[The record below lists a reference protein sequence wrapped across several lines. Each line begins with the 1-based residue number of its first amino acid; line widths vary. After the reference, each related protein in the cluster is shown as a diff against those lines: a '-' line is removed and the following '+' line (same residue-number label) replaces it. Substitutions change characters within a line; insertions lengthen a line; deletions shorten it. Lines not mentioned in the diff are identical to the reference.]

1 MPPTFKEDEFS
12 TERRETGQRPASTTT
27 LSADTGI
34 KQQPVALEVPVTVN
48 GARTVDGSDK
58 REPFSETT
66 KTVLVFGN
74 GAVIRL
80 SSSVASG
87 QLLFLTNEST
97 RKEVVCQVVKSKN
110 YRNVSGYVELE
121 FTEAVLGF
129 WGMRFPGD
137 RIGSAPRPAAPAPGA
152 ASSFPVSASPAIPQ
166 PVVPKV
172 ELPAASVTPGATTD
186 KPALPVPVAVV
197 RDKVPK
203 LAESKYVIPEPS
215 AAQIPAAS
223 KMEVSP
229 SKRPVA
235 PVAPLPSTLSAS
247 VDGEAPLNLS
257 AATSLPPVGAAVPSA
272 PVPAIPEF
280 SVNPA
285 APASESALFDSPRA
299 TQAKASFLQPAKSA
313 PAPMTA
319 TVQNEPSPFK
329 AKPSVPAVPP
339 PPIAPPSASANTQAL
354 KQKTAR
360 LQEQLSGMVFSGEP
374 EAHATVSVQ
383 IPHMPPAVI
392 EKELAENAAKALE
405 MSQTHAP
412 ESAPVQPVKPI
423 QHATPVQL
431 PKAVQP
437 VVQHGK
443 PVQAAAPVQPVKPVQ
458 RAEPV
463 GSVNSPLEDQ
473 ELKIPAWLE
482 PLARNVTAPSSTQ
495 EIIEHEKAKRLAE
508 LPTEHPEV
516 VEIAEETIGAPEEE
530 PITEVQLPSFGDELP
545 PEEEESSLESESTSS
560 GKGVLAGAIAAAIL
574 LLVGGSWWYMQRS
587 GGVHAGP
594 AAASNAQ
601 ASVASLPVANSPS
614 QPPAQPNSGVLTNT
628 SAPSKSDRNT
638 LTILPAG
645 EPVARARNSQPESN
659 PSNAGPAATI
669 SASAQPPVE
678 QQKKPNPGEIQLATP
693 KTSPI
698 RPARNAGE
706 PEPGTPLNLDAQT
719 VPGTEV
725 LNAGLVVG
733 NNQPSAPAAEPALP
747 VGGDVKPAKLITSV
761 PPAYPSLAKSQRVSG
776 NVVIDALIDVNG
788 HVTTMKVVSGPT
800 LLHQAAMDAL
810 KRWKYQPATL
820 DGKPAPMHL
829 TVTIQFRLQ

>member
-12 TERRETGQRPASTTT
+12 TARRETGQRPASTTT
-27 LSADTGI
+27 LPGDTGI

-121 FTEAVLGF
+121 FTETVLGF

-137 RIGSAPRPAAPAPGA
+137 RIGSAARPAAPLA
-152 ASSFPVSASPAIPQ
+152 ASSSPDNGSSAIFQ
-166 PVVPKV
+166 PVVPQV
-172 ELPAASVTPGATTD
+172 EAPAASITPSVATA
-186 KPALPVPVAVV
+186 KPALPVPVV
-197 RDKVPK
+197 RDTVPK
-203 LAESKYVIPEPS
+203 LAESKYVISEPP
-215 AAQIPAAS
+215 ATQIPRAP
-223 KMEVSP
+223 KVEVP
-229 SKRPVA
+229 LAKRPIA
-235 PVAPLPSTLSAS
+235 PVAPLSSSSSGSLDGEVPSTLSS
-247 VDGEAPLNLS
+247 TS
-257 AATSLPPVGAAVPSA
+257 SLPRVGATVP
-272 PVPAIPEF
+272 PEF

-285 APASESALFDSPRA
+285 PEKPLASESALFDSPRT
-299 TQAKASFLQPAKSA
+299 TQAKASFLQPAKLP

-319 TVQNEPSPFK
+319 SVQNEPSPFK
-329 AKPSVPAVPP
+329 AKPSVPAVVPL
-339 PPIAPPSASANTQAL
+339 PIAPPSASANTQAL

-405 MSQTHAP
+405 MSQIHAP
-412 ESAPVQPVKPI
+412 ESAPAAPV

-437 VVQHGK
+437 AMPVVQH
-443 PVQAAAPVQPVKPVQ
+443 VKPVQ
-458 RAEPV
+458 HATPVQRAKPV
-463 GSVNSPLEDQ
+463 ESVNSPLKDE

-508 LPTEHPEV
+508 LPEV
-516 VEIAEETIGAPEEE
+516 EEIVEETVGAPEEE

-560 GKGVLAGAIAAAIL
+560 GKGVLAGAIAAVLL
-574 LLVGGSWWYMQRS
+574 LLVGGGWWYMQRS

-594 AAASNAQ
+594 ASGSNAQ

-614 QPPAQPNSGVLTNT
+614 QPPAQPNSAVLTNT

-638 LTILPAG
+638 MTILPAG

-669 SASAQPPVE
+669 SATTQPPVE
-678 QQKKPNPGEIQLATP
+678 QQKKPNPGEVQLAPP
-693 KTSPI
+693 KSSPI

>member
-12 TERRETGQRPASTTT
+12 TARRETGQRPASTAT
-27 LSADTGI
+27 LPADTGI

-48 GARTVDGSDK
+48 GARTVEGSDK
-58 REPFSETT
+58 REPFSEST

-137 RIGSAPRPAAPAPGA
+137 RIGSAARPMGPAPVA
-152 ASSFPVSASPAIPQ
+152 ASSSPDNGSSAIPQ
-166 PVVPKV
+166 TVVSQV
-172 ELPAASVTPGATTD
+172 EAPAASITPSVATA
-186 KPALPVPVAVV
+186 KPALAVPVV
-197 RDKVPK
+197 RDTVPK

-215 AAQIPAAS
+215 ATQIPAAP
-223 KMEVSP
+223 KVEMP
-229 SKRPVA
+229 PAKRPIA

-247 VDGEAPLNLS
+247 SDGE
-257 AATSLPPVGAAVPSA
+257 T
-272 PVPAIPEF
+272 IPEF
-280 SVNPA
+280 SVNPGPEKT
-285 APASESALFDSPRA
+285 PASESMLFDSPRA
-299 TQAKASFLQPAKSA
+299 TQAQASFLQPAKS
-313 PAPMTA
+313 PSAPMTSS
-319 TVQNEPSPFK
+319 VQNEPSAFK
-329 AKPSVPAVPP
+329 AKPSVPAVLP

-392 EKELAENAAKALE
+392 EKDLAENAAKALE
-405 MSQTHAP
+405 MSQTHAL
-412 ESAPVQPVKPI
+412 ESASVAQRATPVQQPKPVQPAKPVQPV
-423 QHATPVQL
+423 T
-431 PKAVQP
+431 
-437 VVQHGK
+437 
-443 PVQAAAPVQPVKPVQ
+443 PVQ
-458 RAEPV
+458 RAKPVEPP
-463 GSVNSPLEDQ
+463 NPALQDE

-482 PLARNVTAPSSTQ
+482 PLAHNVTAPSSTQ

-508 LPTEHPEV
+508 HPV
-516 VEIAEETIGAPEEE
+516 VEEIAEEIVAAPEEE
-530 PITEVQLPSFGDELP
+530 PISEVQLPSFDDELP
-545 PEEEESSLESESTSS
+545 AEEEESSLEGESAWS
-560 GKGVLAGAIAAAIL
+560 GKGVLAGAIAAAML

-594 AAASNAQ
+594 ASAPNAQ
-601 ASVASLPVANSPS
+601 ASVASLPGASVSPQTS
-614 QPPAQPNSGVLTNT
+614 PPAQSNSAVLTNT

-645 EPVARARNSQPESN
+645 EPAAKSRKSQAEPNPPE
-659 PSNAGPAATI
+659 GGAAAAI

-678 QQKKPNPGEIQLATP
+678 QQKKSISGEVQATP
-693 KTSPI
+693 KVPAI
-698 RPARNAGE
+698 RPAPKGGESEAGAA
-706 PEPGTPLNLDAQT
+706 LSLDAQT

-733 NNQPSAPAAEPALP
+733 NNQPSAPAAEAALP
-747 VGGDVKPAKLITSV
+747 VGGDVKPARLITSV
-761 PPAYPSLAKSQRVSG
+761 PPIYPTLAKNQRVSG
-776 NVVIDALIDVNG
+776 NVVVDALIDVAG
-788 HVTTMKVVSGPT
+788 RVTTMKVVSGPS

-820 DGKPAPMHL
+820 DGKPTPMHL
-829 TVTIQFRLQ
+829 TVTIQFHLQ

>member
-12 TERRETGQRPASTTT
+12 TARRETGQRPASTTT
-27 LSADTGI
+27 LPADTGI

-48 GARTVDGSDK
+48 GARTVEGSDK
-58 REPFSETT
+58 REPFSEST

-137 RIGSAPRPAAPAPGA
+137 RIGSAPRPMAPAPVA
-152 ASSFPVSASPAIPQ
+152 ASSFPDNGSSAIPQ
-166 PVVPKV
+166 PVVPQI
-172 ELPAASVTPGATTD
+172 EPPAASITPSVATA
-186 KPALPVPVAVV
+186 KPALPVPVA
-197 RDKVPK
+197 RDTVPK

-215 AAQIPAAS
+215 ATQIPAAP
-223 KMEVSP
+223 KMEVP
-229 SKRPVA
+229 LAKRPIA

-247 VDGEAPLNLS
+247 SDGE
-257 AATSLPPVGAAVPSA
+257 T
-272 PVPAIPEF
+272 IPEF
-280 SVNPA
+280 SVNPGPEK
-285 APASESALFDSPRA
+285 PAVSESVLFDSPRA
-299 TQAKASFLQPAKSA
+299 TQAKASFLQPAKSP

-319 TVQNEPSPFK
+319 PVQNEPSLFK
-329 AKPSVPAVPP
+329 AKPAVPAAVPP
-339 PPIAPPSASANTQAL
+339 PFTPPSAGPNTQAL

-392 EKELAENAAKALE
+392 EKDLAENAAKALE
-405 MSQTHAP
+405 MSQTHTL
-412 ESAPVQPVKPI
+412 ESAPAPPAA
-423 QHATPVQL
+423 QHATPVQQ
-431 PKAVQP
+431 PKPIQP
-437 VVQHGK
+437 AITVVQHPK
-443 PVQAAAPVQPVKPVQ
+443 PVQPAKPVQ
-458 RAEPV
+458 RAKPVEPP
-463 GSVNSPLEDQ
+463 NSSLQDE

-508 LPTEHPEV
+508 HPV
-516 VEIAEETIGAPEEE
+516 VEEIAEEIVAAPEEE

-545 PEEEESSLESESTSS
+545 PEEEESSLEGESARS
-560 GKGVLAGAIAAAIL
+560 GKGVLAGAIAAAML
-574 LLVGGSWWYMQRS
+574 LLVGGGWWYMQRS

-594 AAASNAQ
+594 ASAPNAQ
-601 ASVASLPVANSPS
+601 ASVASLPGTSAPPQTS
-614 QPPAQPNSGVLTNT
+614 PPAQSNSAVLTNT

-645 EPVARARNSQPESN
+645 EPPAKSRKSQPDPN
-659 PSNAGPAATI
+659 PADGGAAATI
-669 SASAQPPVE
+669 SASAQPSVE
-678 QQKKPNPGEIQLATP
+678 QQKKPISGEVQLATP
-693 KTSPI
+693 KVPPI
-698 RPARNAGE
+698 RPAQKGGE
-706 PEPGTPLNLDAQT
+706 PEAGAALSLDAQT

-733 NNQPSAPAAEPALP
+733 NNQPSAPEAALP

-761 PPAYPSLAKSQRVSG
+761 PPAYPALAKNQRVSG
-776 NVVIDALIDVNG
+776 NVVIDALIDVTG

-820 DGKPAPMHL
+820 DGKPTPMHL
-829 TVTIQFRLQ
+829 TVTIQFHLQ